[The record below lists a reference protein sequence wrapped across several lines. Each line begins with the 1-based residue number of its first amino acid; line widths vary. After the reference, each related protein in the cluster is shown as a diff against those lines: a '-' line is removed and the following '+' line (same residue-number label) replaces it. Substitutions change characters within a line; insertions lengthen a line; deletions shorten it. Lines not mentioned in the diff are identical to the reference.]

1 MERFRDLFDGIG
13 TRDVIEIVI
22 LAVILY
28 GVLRFLGNR
37 RGAGLVRGL
46 AIVVAGTLLVFQV
59 VIISFELTELS
70 RFLDYLL
77 SIALLAIVVIFQ
89 PELRRGLLM
98 LGQYRLLRLFA
109 PRSVPIAD
117 RLAEAAL
124 ALSREYTGALIA
136 IEQNV
141 SLDSY
146 IQTGERLDAE
156 VSPKLLRAIFHKRS
170 PLHDGAVILSEG
182 RIAAAGCQLPLAD
195 APASWSDGN
204 RPQGGGVQFGMR
216 HRAALGLS
224 EETDAIVLVVSEET
238 GRISLAISGRLETV
252 PREQIVQ
259 RLHGVLPGMIALAA

>member
-1 MERFRDLFDGIG
+1 MERIRDLFDGMGI
-13 TRDVIEIVI
+13 RDVVEILI
-22 LAVILY
+22 LAAILY
-28 GVLRFLGNR
+28 AVLRFLGNR

-59 VIISFELTELS
+59 IIISFDLAELS

-77 SIALLAIVVIFQ
+77 SIALLAIIVIFQ

-117 RLAEAAL
+117 RLSEAAL
-124 ALSREYTGALIA
+124 ALSREYTGALIV

-141 SLDSY
+141 NLESY

-170 PLHDGAVILSEG
+170 PLHDGAVIIAEG

-195 APASWSDGN
+195 ASRSDV
-204 RPQGGGVQFGMR
+204 GGVYFGMR

-238 GRISLAISGRLETV
+238 GRISLAIGGQLQVV
-252 PREQIVQ
+252 PREQLLQ

>member
-1 MERFRDLFDGIG
+1 MDRFRDLFDGLG
-13 TRDVIEIVI
+13 TRDVIEILI
-22 LAVILY
+22 LAAILY
-28 GVLRFLGNR
+28 AVLRFLGHR

-59 VIISFELTELS
+59 IIISFDLTELS

-77 SIALLAIVVIFQ
+77 SIALLAIIVIFQ
-89 PELRRGLLM
+89 PELRRGLLL

-109 PRSVPIAD
+109 PRSIPLAE

-124 ALSREYTGALIA
+124 ALSKEYTGALIA
-136 IEQNV
+136 IEQNM

-170 PLHDGAVILSEG
+170 PLHDGAVILADG

-195 APASWSDGN
+195 APPGAN
-204 RPQGGGVQFGMR
+204 FGMR

-238 GRISLAISGRLETV
+238 GRISVAIGGRLQTLAK
-252 PREQIVQ
+252 EQLAQ
-259 RLHGVLPGMIALAA
+259 QLGRLLPGMLALAA